1 MRTLI
6 VIKNISLY
14 IISVVVVSVLLNI
27 EQIESIHETSN
38 MVIGLTST
46 SLVFY
51 FATKTMIEFKKIRRI
66 KK

>member
-27 EQIESIHETSN
+27 EQIESNHKPSN
-38 MVIGLTST
+38 MVMGLIST

-51 FATKTMIEFKKIRRI
+51 FTTKMMIDLKKIRRI